1 MSACLPLFMVYLLA
15 ISGSISIIPLTIP
28 LSFIKKQRATM
39 ALCKPDEIVRGMMDG
54 DMFVNCLHS
63 TLTSSVYP
71 ETGLITQ
78 RLYNIC
84 QTIFI
89 QILMQDEI

>member
-1 MSACLPLFMVYLLA
+1 
-15 ISGSISIIPLTIP
+15 
-28 LSFIKKQRATM
+28 M
-39 ALCKPDEIVRGMMDG
+39 ALCKPNEIVRGMMDG
-54 DMFVNCLHS
+54 DMFVKSLHS

-71 ETGLITQ
+71 ETGVITQ

-89 QILMQDEI
+89 QILMQDEIWTYGYTKSSKPLLKGTPEIRTTG